1 MIFHNVEQNSD
12 EWFDLRLGKPTTSK
26 FGVIMANY
34 GKAFSDTAKKYA
46 FKLAMEQ
53 VTGKKSD
60 EENFTNKY
68 MEAGHEYE
76 PVAQREYEME
86 TFNIVSNGGFCQHDK
101 YNVGGSPDGLIWDR
115 EYQTYLKNGI
125 YHVDPTKHNIN
136 GIEIKSVINWT
147 QRNTI
152 KRNSFDPAYRW
163 QILGNIW
170 LCDLDWLDFIS
181 YGYNYTESKK
191 TFIYR
196 AERKE
201 YQDQINL
208 IEPRLLKFLDLIES
222 EKKYI

>member
-26 FGVIMANY
+26 FGVFMANY
-34 GKAFSDTAKKYA
+34 GKAFGDPAKRYA

-53 VTGKKSD
+53 IKGQKS
-60 EENFTNKY
+60 EEESFSNSY
-68 MEAGHEYE
+68 MDAGHEYE
-76 PVAQREYEME
+76 PVAQREYQNE
-86 TFNIVSNGGFCQHDK
+86 TFNMVSNGGFCQHDK
-101 YNVGGSPDGLIWDR
+101 YNVGGSPDGLVLED
-115 EYQTYLKNGI
+115 NG
-125 YHVDPTKHNIN
+125 

-152 KRNSFDPAYRW
+152 KRNSFDPTYKW

-170 LCDLDWLDFIS
+170 LCDLDWLDFVS
-181 YGYNYTESKK
+181 YGYNYTDSKK

-196 AERKE
+196 AERKQ
-201 YQDQINL
+201 YQDQIDL
-208 IEPRLLKFLDLIES
+208 IEPRLLQFLELIES